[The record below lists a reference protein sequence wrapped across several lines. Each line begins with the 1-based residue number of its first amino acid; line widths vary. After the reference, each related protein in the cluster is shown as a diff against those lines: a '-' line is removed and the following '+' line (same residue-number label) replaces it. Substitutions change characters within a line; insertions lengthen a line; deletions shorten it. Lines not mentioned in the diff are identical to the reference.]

1 VHLHR
6 QLHLPFLRH
15 GASCIALEN
24 EIVPPSGL
32 SRCPASRLTALPLL
46 GFSLSDG
53 HSIRGMLLSSI
64 DLIEPLLQF
73 PVDRILTCTYKDSID
88 YTFHRGFGFHFR
100 RAPQIRGLRSAGFR
114 LPRSGNPRADFIE
127 IQSRLLAMSPTSV
140 SSPMRLERRD
150 ASIRDRFIEPPPP
163 PRHYFGTSRELLP
176 HIDGARLARA
186 RSSIAICYSHT
197 SGACV

>member
-1 VHLHR
+1 MVHRASLSKTKSSRH
-6 QLHLPFLRH
+6 PGFPGVPLR
-15 GASCIALEN
+15 GS
-24 EIVPPSGL
+24 
-32 SRCPASRLTALPLL
+32 PLL

-150 ASIRDRFIEPPPP
+150 ASIRDRFIEPSPPP
-163 PRHYFGTSRELLP
+163 
-176 HIDGARLARA
+176 LAIISGRA
-186 RSSIAICYSHT
+186 VNSCPIST
-197 SGACV
+197 VPG